1 MAKKKMSNVSFMPAI
16 EGISRKLALRRE
28 TCINKDVEVGSR
40 AANTKIIPGQTYMGV
55 VTRPVNI
62 VGVGTVQRSTLF
74 MRKPMNAPVANT
86 ATLKRRVDF
95 AYAADWA
102 QNAMTSLEVASAN
115 QQKFLTA
122 KEDFSKK
129 IKGISAYGYQ
139 SPRGWYFAIAYAI
152 RKENGTLPQNYA
164 LPEFDA

>member
-1 MAKKKMSNVSFMPAI
+1 MAKKMSNVSFMPAI

-28 TCINKDVEVGSR
+28 TCVNKDVEVGLR
-40 AANTKIIPGQTYMGV
+40 PGNKKIIPGQTYMGV
-55 VTRPVNI
+55 VTRPVNVI
-62 VGVGTVQRSTLF
+62 GVGTVQRSTLF
-74 MRKPMNAPVANT
+74 MRKPMNKAVETT
-86 ATLKRRVDF
+86 AVLKRRVDF
-95 AYAADWA
+95 AYASDWA
-102 QNAMTSLEVASAN
+102 KNAMTSLEVASAN

-122 KEDFSKK
+122 KDDFTKK

-152 RKENGTLPQNYA
+152 RKENGVLPQNYA

>member
-1 MAKKKMSNVSFMPAI
+1 MAKKMSNVSFMPAI

-28 TCINKDVEVGSR
+28 TCINKDVEVGLR
-40 AANTKIIPGQTYMGV
+40 PANKKVIPGQTYMGV
-55 VTRPVNI
+55 VTRPVNVI
-62 VGVGTVQRSTLF
+62 GVGTVQRSTLF

-86 ATLKRRVDF
+86 AALKRRVDF
-95 AYAADWA
+95 AYAAEWA
-102 QNAMTSLEVASAN
+102 KGALESLEVASAN
-115 QQKFLTA
+115 TAKFLAA
-122 KEDFSKK
+122 KADFSKK

-152 RKENGTLPQNYA
+152 RKENGSLPQNYA

>member
-1 MAKKKMSNVSFMPAI
+1 MAKKMSNVSFMPAI

-28 TCINKDVEVGSR
+28 TCINKDVEVGLR
-40 AANTKIIPGQTYMGV
+40 PGNKKVIPGQTYMGV
-55 VTRPVNI
+55 VTRPVNV

-74 MRKPMNAPVANT
+74 MRKPMNKPVET
-86 ATLKRRVDF
+86 AAVLKRRVDF
-95 AYAADWA
+95 AYASEWA
-102 QNAMTSLEVASAN
+102 KGAMESLEVVAAN

-129 IKGISAYGYQ
+129 IKGISAFGYQ

-152 RKENGTLPQNYA
+152 RKDNGSLPENYA
-164 LPEFDA
+164 LPNFDA